1 MSAETRHAAAARVTC
16 EDLVV
21 FLNACFCCTGQREF
35 YSDGHAQTVSIEF
48 LHDYIRGNY
57 RRLYA
62 RTLAAGVNHFNRAR
76 IVTELLASSR
86 HLAPGERR
94 DEGRLVVAALRS
106 LPAPRAYRAL
116 LAVRARGVNNRR
128 LRAIVREFLSSRPD
142 LQFDAIKYRDKLRDL
157 ILHTHLRLPGE
168 LGGFLFKGW
177 KQRRYATPLLETFRQ
192 AHFSDEA
199 MYELPFTVAEG
210 MAARRNIDRAV
221 FLRKIAPRLTALER
235 LRLQNAAARE
245 GVKELAI
252 DLARAGLTRVAIYLL
267 SLPSAER
274 RERRA
279 ELQAALDGAARRC
292 LREAPLALGRVAA
305 VLDRSYSTAGSP
317 DKPRRSLAVALG
329 VDALLR
335 AASAE
340 YMSFGHLP
348 PTTRCWP
355 ARAARP
361 TSPAPCWT
369 RSRPGPTSSSSSPT
383 ASTTTPPAAPAR
395 SAACSRPAS
404 TPRAAPPSSTSTPC
418 STPPS
423 WARGASAPASRL
435 SACATP
441 RTCRPRWRSPAS
453 PPATSP
459 WPSSRTTWP
468 AASTCSCAA
477 PTSRR
482 WRTAREVRRHQRGP
496 RPARPAGR
504 PGAGVRRGAPRPLA
518 QRTCP

>member
-35 YSDGHAQTVSIEF
+35 YSDGRAQTVSIEF

-86 HLAPGERR
+86 HLEAGERR
-94 DEGRLVVAALRS
+94 DEGRLVIAALRS

-128 LRAIVREFLSSRPD
+128 LRAIVRDFLSSRPD
-142 LQFDAIKYRDKLRDL
+142 LQFDAIKYRGKLRDL

-221 FLRKIAPRLTALER
+221 FLRKIAPRLTALEK

-274 RERRA
+274 RERRS

-292 LREAPLALGRVAA
+292 LREAPLALGRVVA
-305 VLDRSYSTAGSP
+305 VLDRSHSTTGSP

-340 YMSFGHLP
+340 YMSFWTPAEGDPLLAGP
-348 PTTRCWP
+348 RGQTDLTGPLLDALETRPDLVVVVSDGFDNDPTGGAGEICRVFK
-355 ARAARP
+355 ARLDPEGRTTIVHINPVFDAPELGPRRLGPGVP
-361 TSPAPCWT
+361 TLGLRDAEDL
-369 RSRPGPTSSSSSPT
+369 PT
-383 ASTTTPPAAPAR
+383 ALAFARFAAGDLSLAELEDYLAR
-395 SAACSRPAS
+395 RVDVFLR
-404 TPRAAPPSSTSTPC
+404 RADVAPLEE
-418 STPPS
+418 
-423 WARGASAPASRL
+423 GA
-435 SACATP
+435 
-441 RTCRPRWRSPAS
+441 
-453 PPATSP
+453 
-459 WPSSRTTWP
+459 
-468 AASTCSCAA
+468 
-477 PTSRR
+477 
-482 WRTAREVRRHQRGP
+482 
-496 RPARPAGR
+496 
-504 PGAGVRRGAPRPLA
+504 
-518 QRTCP
+518 